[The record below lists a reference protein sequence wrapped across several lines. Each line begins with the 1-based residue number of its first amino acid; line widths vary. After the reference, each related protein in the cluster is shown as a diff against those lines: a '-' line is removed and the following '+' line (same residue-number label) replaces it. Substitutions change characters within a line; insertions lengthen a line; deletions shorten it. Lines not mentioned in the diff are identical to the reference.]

1 MSENNYKRK
10 EGFWFGLGKIPL
22 LIIILGIASLIFY
35 SSVRY
40 LNPDFEN
47 GYLSGNKFSYVSVFR
62 IGLIVHLII
71 APFLVFSSSLLLFF
85 KLEKKSPRMHR
96 VIGRLTVYSA
106 FVFLVPSGFILSYYA
121 IGGLVGQIL
130 FFSLTLLTSF
140 TLARALFEA
149 RNRNFTFH
157 RKWMIRFYILLT
169 SAIWLRINMF
179 VGSYFFQL
187 NGVDFYLASAALSWI
202 PQLIITEL
210 IFLRKK
216 AA

>member
-1 MSENNYKRK
+1 MNESNYKRK

-35 SSVRY
+35 SSIRY

-47 GYLSGNKFSYVSVFR
+47 GYLSGNKFPYLSVFR

-85 KLEKKSPRMHR
+85 KLERRSPRLHR
-96 VIGRLTVYSA
+96 MIGRLTVYSA
-106 FVFLVPSGFILSYYA
+106 FLFLIPSGFILSYYA

-130 FFSLTLLTSF
+130 FFSLTFLTFISV
-140 TLARALFEA
+140 ARALFEA
-149 RNRNFTFH
+149 RNRNFALH
-157 RKWMIRFYILLT
+157 RKWIIRFYILLT
-169 SAIWLRINMF
+169 SAIWLRLNMF
-179 VGSYFFQL
+179 IGSYFFHF
-187 NGVDFYLASAALSWI
+187 NGVDFYLTAAALSWI

-210 IFLRKK
+210 LFLRKK
-216 AA
+216 AI

>member
-1 MSENNYKRK
+1 MNESNYKRK

-47 GYLSGNKFSYVSVFR
+47 GYLSGNKFPYLSVFR

-85 KLEKKSPRMHR
+85 RLERRSPQLHR

-106 FVFLVPSGFILSYYA
+106 FAFLIPSGFILSYYA
-121 IGGLVGQIL
+121 IGGLVGQLL
-130 FFSLTLLTSF
+130 FFSLTFLTMISV
-140 TLARALFEA
+140 ARALFEA
-149 RNRNFTFH
+149 RNRNFTLH

-169 SAIWLRINMF
+169 SAIWLRLNMF
-179 VGSYFFQL
+179 IGSYFFDF
-187 NGVDFYLASAALSWI
+187 NGVNFYLSAAALSWI
-202 PQLIITEL
+202 PQLIIIEL
-210 IFLRKK
+210 LFLRKK
-216 AA
+216 TA